1 MSSINFLLFLA
12 IHRAISTPPE
22 APDTAYASWCRQF
35 SISACAGWSPEERA
49 YRATVINANFA
60 TAKAA
65 TTESV
70 TYGLT
75 RFSFQTFDEFSAAH
89 LGLGVKPASPQEAPL
104 VGPRGL
110 RPRASSTRSPTRTAA
125 GLSGG
130 EFTVDW
136 RAAGNVAVVKDQ
148 GSCGS
153 CYAFSAVAAI
163 EAAVAIK
170 TGLLAT
176 LSEQELVD
184 CSGSYGNAGCGGGWM
199 SPCFAYAKD
208 NGGLSTQTDYPCAS
222 ASSPLALRSR
232 PRNELPLKRAGV
244 SLFARNFLTP
254 ATPSMP
260 LPTSFADTSGS
271 SKTSGVCKSSLYTA
285 YL

>member
-1 MSSINFLLFLA
+1 
-12 IHRAISTPPE
+12 
-22 APDTAYASWCRQF
+22 
-35 SISACAGWSPEERA
+35 
-49 YRATVINANFA
+49 
-60 TAKAA
+60 
-65 TTESV
+65 
-70 TYGLT
+70 
-75 RFSFQTFDEFSAAH
+75 
-89 LGLGVKPASPQEAPL
+89 
-104 VGPRGL
+104 
-110 RPRASSTRSPTRTAA
+110 
-125 GLSGG
+125 
-130 EFTVDW
+130 
-136 RAAGNVAVVKDQ
+136 VAVVKDQ